1 MIFDKKNYIRGCK
14 DQTEPNF
21 HKNILVLDFE
31 CEVLD
36 FDRYKLTRASNIS
49 F

>member
-1 MIFDKKNYIRGCK
+1 MFDA
-14 DQTEPNF
+14 
-21 HKNILVLDFE
+21 VLNWKRTQFSESPWPSLGFE
-31 CEVLD
+31 ALD